1 MICCVLMT
9 LLTLDQFCGYDAG
22 VVQQGF
28 NPMSDSYS
36 QIHSVID
43 QLELCESGTTE
54 SNRLLLE
61 LGILIGEKNKETDRT
76 IAKAHSAWSK
86 LEGSLDQLDE
96 LCTAL

>member
-1 MICCVLMT
+1 
-9 LLTLDQFCGYDAG
+9 
-22 VVQQGF
+22 
-28 NPMSDSYS
+28 MSDSYS
-36 QIHSVID
+36 QIHSVLD
-43 QLELCESGTTE
+43 QLERCESGTTE